1 MHGETLIQLIVPEGL
16 MLRKFSQ
23 VGPQVQTPG
32 NLAKTNHQPYAGS
45 IRKEHVAKTKTMRT
59 VGKLTYM
66 FVPCVLKMVNLTL
79 TPQKIVGRQKT
90 SKALRHCSTNNSVN
104 QQRFG
109 STVINSTRDCQGSVY
124 WRANYYRFL
133 GRSYADVVK
142 CTNTKKGAI
151 LCNNGLVVKSHSSAD
166 KHADNTRV
174 YNQGCDKKVSVI
186 LKPSSVVCKQSH
198 VDNVRIQV
206 STPDMHSKHID
217 THCGYEN
224 KDGMVVSR
232 YFTENKFSLLE
243 NDSSSHSVDNNGERY
258 DNKVE
263 ICNVCDS
270 ISTASRKVGQKPYS
284 VTEKCN
290 TNNVV
295 SHIGKSRHKVAPAS
309 VVHCNTS
316 SSQTSVTSD
325 SKYDLS
331 LSGRPNNRA
340 RINNAISNS
349 TFRLWD
355 GQNSQKF
362 GFIPTSDLIIPS
374 NNK

>member
-23 VGPQVQTPG
+23 VRPRVQSPG
-32 NLAKTNHQPYAGS
+32 NLPKTNHQPHAGS
-45 IRKEHVAKTKTMRT
+45 IRKEHVAKTKTMRM
-59 VGKLTYM
+59 VGRLTYM
-66 FVPCVLKMVNLTL
+66 IVPCVL
-79 TPQKIVGRQKT
+79 
-90 SKALRHCSTNNSVN
+90 
-104 QQRFG
+104 
-109 STVINSTRDCQGSVY
+109 
-124 WRANYYRFL
+124 
-133 GRSYADVVK
+133 
-142 CTNTKKGAI
+142 
-151 LCNNGLVVKSHSSAD
+151 
-166 KHADNTRV
+166 
-174 YNQGCDKKVSVI
+174 KKVSVI

-198 VDNVRIQV
+198 VDNVRIRV
-206 STPDMHSKHID
+206 STSDMHSKHID

-224 KDGMVVSR
+224 KDGMVVSI

-258 DNKVE
+258 DNKVD

-295 SHIGKSRHKVAPAS
+295 SHIGKSHHKVVPAS

-325 SKYDLS
+325 SKYGLS
-331 LSGRPNNRA
+331 LSGHPNNRA

-349 TFRLWD
+349 TFKLWD

-362 GFIPTSDLIIPS
+362 GFIPTRDLIIPS